1 METLLDQTFPAST
14 EVLSEVRSAV
24 RDACQRARGDDKCGD
39 KSGEECSDKSGEE
52 CSEKMVLAI
61 NEGCMNIIQHG
72 YGFADG
78 QHFTLRLGVDDGVLQ
93 ALLLD
98 NGLPASDGD
107 LRPRELDE
115 LRPGGLGVHFMR
127 ELMDGVA
134 YVQAPEGF
142 ANCLQLSK
150 RI

>member
-1 METLLDQTFPAST
+1 MVLLLDQSFPAST
-14 EVLSEVRSAV
+14 EVLSEVRSCV
-24 RDACQRARGDDKCGD
+24 RDACLRARGDNKSGD
-39 KSGEECSDKSGEE
+39 KSGDECCEQ
-52 CSEKMVLAI
+52 MVLAI
-61 NEGCMNIIQHG
+61 NEACMNIIQHG

-78 QHFTLRLGVDDGVLQ
+78 KRFTLRVGVDDGVLL

-98 NGLPASDGD
+98 NGQPASDAD

-134 YVQAPEGF
+134 YVQAPDGF

>member
-1 METLLDQTFPAST
+1 MVWLLDRCFPAST
-14 EVLSEVRSAV
+14 EVLSEVRLAV
-24 RDACQRARGDDKCGD
+24 RDACQRARGDK
-39 KSGEECSDKSGEE
+39 KSGEG
-52 CSEKMVLAI
+52 CSEQMVLAI
-61 NEGCMNIIQHG
+61 NEACMNIIQHG

-78 QHFTLRLGVDDGVLQ
+78 NQFTLRLGVDDDVLV

-98 NGLPASDGD
+98 NGLPACDAD
-107 LRPRELDE
+107 LCPRNLDE

>member
-1 METLLDQTFPAST
+1 METLLEQTFPAST
-14 EVLSEVRSAV
+14 EVLAEVRSAV
-24 RDACQRARGDDKCGD
+24 RDACQRARGDKKSGD
-39 KSGEECSDKSGEE
+39 KSGQE
-52 CSEKMVLAI
+52 CSEQMVLAI
-61 NEGCMNIIQHG
+61 NEACMNIIQHG

-78 QHFTLRLGVDDGVLQ
+78 KQFTLRLGVDDDVLV

-98 NGLPASDGD
+98 NGLPACDAD
-107 LRPRELDE
+107 LCPRNLDE

>member
-1 METLLDQTFPAST
+1 MVLLLDQTFPAST

-24 RDACQRARGDDKCGD
+24 RDACQRARR
-39 KSGEECSDKSGEE
+39 GEKSGEE
-52 CSEKMVLAI
+52 CSEQMVLAI
-61 NEGCMNIIQHG
+61 NEACMNIIQHG

-78 QHFTLRLGVDDGVLQ
+78 KQFTLRLGVDDGVLL

-98 NGLPASDGD
+98 NGLPACDAD
-107 LRPRELDE
+107 LCPRNLDE

>member
-1 METLLDQTFPAST
+1 MVLLLDRSFPAST
-14 EVLSEVRSAV
+14 EVLSEVRSCA
-24 RDACQRARGDDKCGD
+24 RDACQQACRGGI
-39 KSGEECSDKSGEE
+39 SGEE
-52 CSEKMVLAI
+52 CSEQMVLAI
-61 NEGCMNIIQHG
+61 NEACMNIIQHG

-78 QHFTLRLGVDDGVLQ
+78 KRFTLRVSVDDGVLL

-98 NGLPASDGD
+98 NGLLACDAD
-107 LRPRELDE
+107 LCPRNLDE

-142 ANCLQLSK
+142 TNCLQLSK

>member
-24 RDACQRARGDDKCGD
+24 RDACQHARVDD
-39 KSGEECSDKSGEE
+39 KSGDE
-52 CSEKMVLAI
+52 CSERMVLAI
-61 NEGCMNIIQHG
+61 NEACMNIIQHG

-78 QHFTLRLGVDDGVLQ
+78 QHFTLRLGVDDGVLK